1 MNAIVAL
8 NQYTAGPF
16 GLCATLMSVFPAKV
30 LLFEEFES
38 RLFITLSLPLSSL
51 WLRYVYIYIYIYIY
65 INVGLIPSETS
76 VRQMFVYAFIATL
89 KVFPRA

>member
-51 WLRYVYIYIYIYIY
+51 WLRYVYIYIYIYT
-65 INVGLIPSETS
+65 NVGLIPSETS

>member
-8 NQYTAGPF
+8 NQYTTGPF
-16 GLCATLMSVFPAKV
+16 GLCTTMMSVFPAKV

-38 RLFITLSLPLSSL
+38 RLFITLSASFVTMVA
-51 WLRYVYIYIYIYIY
+51 LRVYIY
-65 INVGLIPSETS
+65 INVWLIPSETS

>member
-38 RLFITLSLPLSSL
+38 RLFITLSASFVTMVA
-51 WLRYVYIYIYIYIY
+51 LRVYIYI
-65 INVGLIPSETS
+65 L
-76 VRQMFVYAFIATL
+76 MFGSYQAKLQCVKCL
-89 KVFPRA
+89 CMLLLQL